1 MKAVTLIKNTG
12 KGGIFEIRNI
22 EPPQPKENEVQIKID
37 YFGINFADVM
47 AGFGLYQ
54 AAPPLPSVL
63 GYECTGFI
71 SAVGKNISSGK
82 IGKRV
87 LAFTRFGSYAEYVC
101 APELGTVELP
111 DSITNENALP
121 LGTQYCTAW
130 YASMEMVV
138 LHPGNVVLI
147 HAGAGGVGTALTQ
160 ICKWKGCTVIALSGN
175 DEKKNY
181 VLNNGADH
189 FINYKKTD
197 YEAEIR
203 RLFPKGIDVSF
214 NAVAGSTFKKDK
226 RLLSVGGRIVLFG
239 AAERM
244 GGKFGIFSTLNL
256 LFKIGFPSPVFMM
269 MKTQGVIGVNMLQV
283 GDEKPEVL
291 KRCMENVVQLTKE
304 GIFHPKTTRIF
315 SPQEVAEAHRIMSE
329 GKTTGKIGVKW
340 S

>member
-1 MKAVTLIKNTG
+1 MRTVTLIKNSN
-12 KGGIFEIRNI
+12 KGGIFKIQEN
-22 EPPQPKENEVQIKID
+22 ENPLPKENEVQIKIE

-63 GYECTGFI
+63 GYECSGYI
-71 SAVGKNISSGK
+71 SAVGKNVSSEK

-101 APELGTVELP
+101 ALELAVVELP

-121 LGTQYCTAW
+121 LGTQYSTAW

-138 LHPGNVVLI
+138 LHPGNIVLI

-160 ICKWKGCTVIALSGN
+160 ICKWKGCTVIALSSN
-175 DEKKNY
+175 DSKKEY
-181 VLNNGADH
+181 IMKNGADY

-197 YEAEIR
+197 YEKEIKK
-203 RLFPKGIDVSF
+203 LFPKGIDVSF
-214 NAVAGSTFKKDK
+214 NAVAGTTFKKDK
-226 RLLSVGGRIVLFG
+226 RLLGVGGRIVLFG

-244 GGKFGIFSTLNL
+244 GGKLGIISTLGL
-256 LFKIGFPSPVFMM
+256 LFKIGFYSPVFMM
-269 MKTQGVIGVNMLQV
+269 MKTQGLIGVNMLNV
-283 GDEKPEVL
+283 GDQQPEVL
-291 KRCMENVVQLTKE
+291 KRCMENVVELTKK
-304 GIFHPKTTRIF
+304 GILNPITTKIYTHEET
-315 SPQEVAEAHRIMSE
+315 SLAHQVMSQ

-340 S
+340 